1 MVNSAPALILIFL
14 AVTFIQSGY
23 DKVKNDRH
31 LFCSNGDGGVWVEL
45 INCAQNANSRNS
57 YTFKLALNNFNSS
70 QVKVSPYFSLSG
82 LSDSS
87 S

>member
-1 MVNSAPALILIFL
+1 MVNSAPILILIFL

-23 DKVKNDRH
+23 NKGKNDRY
-31 LFCSNGDGGVWVEL
+31 LFSSGVDGGVLVEL
-45 INCAQNANSRNS
+45 INCSQNINSRNS

-70 QVKVSPYFSLSG
+70 QVNVSPYFSFSG

>member
-1 MVNSAPALILIFL
+1 MVNSAPILILIFL
-14 AVTFIQSGY
+14 AVTFIQSGCE
-23 DKVKNDRH
+23 KVKNYCY
-31 LFCSNGDGGVWVEL
+31 LFSSGVDGGVLVEL
-45 INCAQNANSRNS
+45 INCSQNANSRNS

-70 QVKVSPYFSLSG
+70 QVNVSPYFSFSG